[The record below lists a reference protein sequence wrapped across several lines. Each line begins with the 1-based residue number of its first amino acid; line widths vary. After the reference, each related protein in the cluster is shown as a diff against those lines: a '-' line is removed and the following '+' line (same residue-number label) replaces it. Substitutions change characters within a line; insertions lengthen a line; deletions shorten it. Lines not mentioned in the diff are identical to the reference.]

1 MNFKV
6 IWEDDIMTTFFKG
19 TSLSFNSLEGSVN
32 FRNPYIAAG
41 TSIVKWQSNITY
53 NQSRTSLQLPLLKKG
68 TVYELRSDLSL
79 TPSNTLLIKLSF
91 YDRSGKRVGLIAF
104 ESDGGVFIY
113 PKDAYFYDIELINV
127 GVESLIFKSL
137 TLSEY
142 QGDGENR
149 SSER

>member
-6 IWEDDIMTTFFKG
+6 IWEDDIMTTFLKG
-19 TSLSFNSLEGSVN
+19 TSLSFNSLEGSVH

-53 NQSRTSLQLPLLKKG
+53 NQSRTSLQLPLLKRG
-68 TVYELRSDLSL
+68 TVYELLSDLSL

-104 ESDGGVFIY
+104 ESGGVFTY

-127 GVESLIFKSL
+127 GIESLIFKSL

-142 QGDGENR
+142 QGDVENR